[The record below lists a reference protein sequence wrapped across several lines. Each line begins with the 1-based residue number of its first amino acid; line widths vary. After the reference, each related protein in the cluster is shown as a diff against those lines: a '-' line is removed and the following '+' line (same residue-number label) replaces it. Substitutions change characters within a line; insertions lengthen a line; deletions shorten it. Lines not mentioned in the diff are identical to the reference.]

1 MSKEIVYSVTRG
13 YRFTVPEDSEY
24 SVEEYEE
31 SIANNDCLGSGDS
44 TMSLRELE
52 VKSDCVHFEGCVIE
66 VNDI

>member
-44 TMSLRELE
+44 ITSLQELE
-52 VKSDCVHFEGCVIE
+52 VQSDCVHFEGCGIKI
-66 VNDI
+66 NDI